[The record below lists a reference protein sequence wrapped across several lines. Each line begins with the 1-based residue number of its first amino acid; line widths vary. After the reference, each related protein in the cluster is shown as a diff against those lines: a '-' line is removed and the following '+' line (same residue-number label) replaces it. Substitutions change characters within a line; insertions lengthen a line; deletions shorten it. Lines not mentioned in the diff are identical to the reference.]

1 MFTIQKIVKTAICKF
16 YKGKNMEEFFGAIKL
31 VAFNYDPI
39 DFLPCDGRLL
49 NVNQNQALFA
59 LLGCTFGGDG
69 RTTFALPKLESPA
82 KGLHYIIC
90 VNGLWPSR
98 P

>member
-1 MFTIQKIVKTAICKF
+1 
-16 YKGKNMEEFFGAIKL
+16 MEEFIGAIKL
-31 VAFNYDPI
+31 VAFNYDPEG
-39 DFLPCDGRLL
+39 FMACDGRIL
-49 NVNQNQALFA
+49 NISQYQALFA

-69 RTTFALPKLESPA
+69 ITTFALPKLESPS